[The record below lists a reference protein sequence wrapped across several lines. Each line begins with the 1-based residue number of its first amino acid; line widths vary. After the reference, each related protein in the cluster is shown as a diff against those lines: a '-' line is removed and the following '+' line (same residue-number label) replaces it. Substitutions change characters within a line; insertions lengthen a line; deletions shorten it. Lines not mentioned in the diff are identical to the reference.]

1 MKSRTLRFLPA
12 SLALLLA
19 ACAPAPTAP
28 ASNAV
33 APAPAPAASVAS
45 PAPASAETAAAPDT
59 VKEYP
64 SLELRTFAG
73 ADWSLARRRGKW
85 VVVNFWA
92 TWCNPCL
99 KEIPELDAFDRERDD
114 VEVIGLAYEE
124 IERAEMDAFLK
135 QHPFSYPFAMV
146 DVYAGLP
153 DFPIPRG
160 LPMTY
165 LIAPDGKVAKQF
177 VGPVTMA
184 ELEALVGPPARP
196 AAKGQ
201 ASSGGP

>member
-1 MKSRTLRFLPA
+1 MKSRIFRFPSA
-12 SLALLLA
+12 GMALLLA
-19 ACAPAPTAP
+19 ACAPAPTPP
-28 ASNAV
+28 ASTT
-33 APAPAPAASVAS
+33 PAPAPAASVAS
-45 PAPASAETAAAPDT
+45 TAPAGTGPAAAPDT
-59 VKEYP
+59 VKDYP

-73 ADWSLARRRGKW
+73 ADWSLAQRRGTW

-99 KEIPELDAFDRERDD
+99 KEIPELDALDRERED

-124 IERAEMDAFLK
+124 IERAEMEAFLK

-184 ELEALVGPPARP
+184 ELVALVGPPAKP

-201 ASSGGP
+201 AASGGP